1 MGIRLL
7 LGICNKINL
16 RCAPRIS
23 TLILLV
29 ALATSWSSS
38 RVSAQGLALIRD
50 TEIENTI
57 RVYTA
62 PLFRAAGLDA
72 SAVRIHLV
80 NDPRLNAFVAG
91 GMRIF
96 IHTGLL
102 TTADHPGQVI
112 GVLAHETGHITGGHL
127 SRIKEGL
134 KAATAQSIIATIL
147 GGAAA
152 AAAGRP
158 EGIGA
163 AVLGGA
169 TVGQRS
175 ILAYTRGHEQAADQ
189 AAIRFLDGSGQSS
202 RGLLE
207 FMTILKREEGIYGAS
222 GDPYTRSH
230 PLTED
235 RIRFI
240 RNHIER
246 SQYSD
251 VPIAPE
257 LLEAHNRMRGKI
269 LGFLN
274 PPIDTLRRYNASD
287 TSMEANYAR
296 TVAYMKLTETQK
308 ALAILDPLIEK
319 TPKDPFLHEL
329 RGDILRD
336 AGRTQEAATEYRKAI
351 EILPWAALIR
361 LSLAQTQIA
370 NNDPKELD
378 ATVANI
384 KEAIRYESEI
394 PRAWRQ
400 LATAYGRQQKHGLVS
415 HALAEEALLKG
426 DIGTAAQR
434 AKRAMRLLPNGS
446 AEWIRAQDIELQVK
460 RLKKDKK

>member
-1 MGIRLL
+1 MGIRPL
-7 LGICNKINL
+7 LGICNKITL
-16 RCAPRIS
+16 RCAPRLS
-23 TLILLV
+23 ALILLV
-29 ALATSWSSS
+29 ALAISWSSS
-38 RVSAQGLALIRD
+38 RVSAQGFSLIRD

-72 SAVRIHLV
+72 SSVRLHLV
-80 NDPRLNAFVAG
+80 NDARLNAFVAG

-102 TTADHPGQVI
+102 TTASHPGQVI
-112 GVLAHETGHITGGHL
+112 GVMAHEIGHITGGHL
-127 SRIKEGL
+127 ARIQEGL

-163 AVLGGA
+163 AVLGGG
-169 TVGQRS
+169 TIGQRS
-175 ILAYTRGHEQAADQ
+175 ILAYTRDHEQAADQ
-189 AAIRFLDGSGQSS
+189 AALRYLDGSRQSS

-207 FMTILKREEGIYGAS
+207 IMMILKREEGIYGAS
-222 GDPYTRSH
+222 LDPFIRSH
-230 PLTED
+230 PLTEN

-240 RNHIER
+240 QNHIEQ
-246 SQYSD
+246 SEFSD
-251 VPIAPE
+251 VPIPDDLMA
-257 LLEAHNRMRGKI
+257 AHYRMRGKI
-269 LGFLN
+269 LGFLD
-274 PPIDTLRRYNASD
+274 PPIDTLRRYDASD
-287 TSMEANYAR
+287 PSMEAKYAR
-296 TVAYMKLTETQK
+296 TVAYMKLNETEK
-308 ALAILDPLIEK
+308 ALAILDPLIDA
-319 TPKDPFLHEL
+319 TPQDPFLHEL

-336 AGRTQEAATEYRKAI
+336 AGRPQEAAAEYQKAI

-370 NNDPKELD
+370 INDPNELD

-384 KEAIRYESEI
+384 KEAIRYEAEI

-400 LATAYGRQQKHGLVS
+400 LAIAYGRQQKHGLVS

-426 DIGTAAQR
+426 DIRTARER
-434 AKRAMRLLPNGS
+434 ATRAMRLLPNGS
-446 AEWIRAQDIELQVK
+446 AEWIRSQDIELQAK
-460 RLKKDKK
+460 RLKDRRS